1 MFSSTYVSTS
11 VSEAITHLTTIY
23 SAHATD
29 KDSRANGNGEVKYR
43 LENYNNLFNI
53 DSMSGEIR
61 LAIGA
66 KLDFEEKERYE
77 VIISAYDQGRSV
89 QRSSSMTLIINVQD
103 ANDNEPIFVHPTFA
117 AYVSEADPVS
127 SRIVQITANDADTGE
142 NGRITYSLLDSE
154 FYDTFG
160 IFPSDGSIYLKKV
173 LDREVRSQYVIQV
186 KARDHGLPS
195 LSATADVTIHVGDA
209 NDNYPIFSETSYQ
222 FSIEENLPSDTTVGE
237 VSATDLDEGNNALLH
252 YDFIP
257 AQDDFYITKTGQI
270 LTARS
275 LDRELKMSYN
285 FEVHVQD
292 YGSPSKDANVP
303 VHIVV
308 TDVNDHTPVIRNSQF
323 SETVDENQPKGIRV
337 VQIVAE
343 DPDAGE
349 NGTITFSLLSG
360 KIIMGLL
367 HLSLMKKILLR

>member
-154 FYDTFG
+154 FSDTFG